1 VIYRPADM
9 ADIPAILGIV
19 TRMVEGTAFR
29 PPTEAKMRRLVAMG
43 TYYTEGVWN
52 GEHLVGFMC
61 GNLSETFLND
71 EVNAYDKGFYVVPE
85 HRGGTIAVRLLRN
98 FERWAR
104 SNGAANVWICQSVAH
119 EIDATRH
126 YFERLG
132 YECQGFNMRKKL

>member
-1 VIYRPADM
+1 MIYRPADM
-9 ADIPAILGIV
+9 ADVPEILAIV
-19 TRMVEGTAFR
+19 TRMVAGTAFR

-43 TYYTEGVWN
+43 AYYTEGAWD

-85 HRGGTIAVRLLRN
+85 RRGSSIAPRLLRN
-98 FERWAR
+98 FETWAR
-104 SNGAANVWICQSVAH
+104 SHGAANVWICQSVAH
-119 EIDATRH
+119 EIDATRR
-126 YFERLG
+126 YFERQG